1 MWPLCSD
8 RWVVDPPLLSKS
20 VYCNNEKIFFL
31 HNLFDAAQK
40 GFREATMKHCL
51 WIGFNGIYWELFV
64 LLEWVVMF
72 RPNFSFSY
80 SIFVLFV
87 CQSETWRWFF
97 FCHYYSYQWL
107 NISQSGKFG
116 AKLKKTGVPLACASA
131 LSLSNIRSNSHALS
145 RSG

>member
-1 MWPLCSD
+1 MVRHYCPSRC
-8 RWVVDPPLLSKS
+8 VVTMK
-20 VYCNNEKIFFL
+20 KISFL

-40 GFREATMKHCL
+40 GFREATMKRCL

-72 RPNFSFSY
+72 RPNF
-80 SIFVLFV
+80 
-87 CQSETWRWFF
+87 FF
-97 FCHYYSYQWL
+97 FLTLFLSCLCVSLEHGGDFFFFLHYYSYQWL

-116 AKLKKTGVPLACASA
+116 AKLKKTGAPLACASA
-131 LSLSNIRSNSHALS
+131 LSLSNIRSSSHALS